1 MPLSFSPPREVF
13 LPITRD
19 RLLTTARHERD
30 ALGRTVQYMPPD
42 RWGEESAPWEGW
54 NAKDV
59 LAHLAA
65 SEVVAASL
73 LAGEEATELTEH
85 RKSLEDRPFDV
96 DAWNNWTIDRRRE
109 ASAVSLAK
117 EWGQAADLLL
127 PRAAQVSDQDW
138 AEREIPWVG
147 GDIRLKYLVQLRVA
161 EWWIHGEDIRQAGR
175 LPPRREHW
183 PIHTVN
189 DLAIR
194 LIPYALSRAGHSFAD
209 ASVQIDLAGVG
220 EGTWHQ
226 DVSPGDLPSGKKPD
240 AVINGEGY
248 AFASVAGGRADAD
261 FCLYEGLLNVG
272 GDVELA
278 EAVLRTLRAAP

>member
-1 MPLSFSPPREVF
+1 M
-13 LPITRD
+13 
-19 RLLTTARHERD
+19 LTTARHERD

-42 RWGEESAPWEGW
+42 RWGEEAAPWESW
-54 NAKDV
+54 TAKDV

-73 LAGEEATELTEH
+73 LAGEDAPELAEY
-85 RKSLEDRPFDV
+85 RKSLEDRPFEV
-96 DAWNNWTIDRRRE
+96 DAWNDWTVDRRRE

-127 PRAAQVSDQDW
+127 PRAAQVSDQEW
-138 AEREIPWVG
+138 REREIPWVA
-147 GDIRLKYLVQLRVA
+147 GDIRLKYLVQVRVA

-183 PIHTVN
+183 TIYTVN

-194 LIPYALSRAGHSFAD
+194 LVPYALSRAEHSFAN
-209 ASVQIDLAGVG
+209 ASVQIDLGGVG

-226 DVSPGDLPSGKKPD
+226 DASPGDLPTGKKPD
-240 AVINGEGY
+240 AYINGEGY
-248 AFASVAGGRADAD
+248 AFASVAGGRADPD
-261 FCLYEGLLNVG
+261 FCLYEGLLNLG

>member
-1 MPLSFSPPREVF
+1 MPLSFSPPREEL

-42 RWGEESAPWEGW
+42 RWAEESAPWEGW

-65 SEVVAASL
+65 SEVVATSL
-73 LAGEEATELTEH
+73 LAGEEAAELTEY
-85 RKSLEDRPFDV
+85 RKSLEDRPFGV
-96 DAWNNWTIDRRRE
+96 DAWNDWTVDRRRE

-127 PRAAQVSDQDW
+127 PRAAQVSEQDW
-138 AEREIPWVG
+138 REREIPWVA
-147 GDIRLKYLVQLRVA
+147 GDIRLKYLVQVRVA

-189 DLAIR
+189 DLAIQ
-194 LIPYALSRAGHSFAD
+194 LIPYALSRAGHSFTE
-209 ASVQIDLAGVG
+209 ASVQIDLNGVG

-240 AVINGEGY
+240 AYINGEGY
-248 AFASVAGGRADAD
+248 AFASVAGGRADPD
-261 FCLYEGLLNVG
+261 FCLYEGLLNLG